1 MTPVTIKNNYFV
13 LIVKPEAG
21 CSTKDIFA
29 AADSMDL
36 KICDV
41 DGIVKALEEGDDDYL
56 AEHISNSLQDP
67 AISLVPTIQ
76 TIIDEL
82 KDNGLKLESKTTTTK
97 DIEQI
102 KFIIDKYKNNA
113 QKGLLSLLVI
123 TKNKYGV

>member
-1 MTPVTIKNNYFV
+1 M

-82 KDNGLKLESKTTTTK
+82 KENGLKIVQVTGSGSAVFALSTDKNLLKKVLKKLE
-97 DIEQI
+97 
-102 KFIIDKYKNNA
+102 DKYEVELAKVL
-113 QKGLLSLLVI
+113 K
-123 TKNKYGV
+123 